1 MRPGLKGGNS
11 VVSEENPHIASGIS
25 FWPYAR
31 SHLAIKVTAELIGRP
46 RHYAEVFM
54 GGAIVIP
61 LVALLF
67 PILLLVV
74 VVALDAAFIS
84 WIAYQVWHVRAHA
97 RQHGR
102 IWRAMHRAS

>member
-1 MRPGLKGGNS
+1 
-11 VVSEENPHIASGIS
+11 
-25 FWPYAR
+25 
-31 SHLAIKVTAELIGRP
+31 VTAEIIGRP

-84 WIAYQVWHVRAHA
+84 WVALRLWQGRS
-97 RQHGR
+97 HGR
-102 IWRAMHRAS
+102 IWHAIHRAP